1 MDSREYNIMNSFIDY
16 YDELVDSH
24 LVEDSVGTLDP
35 QEITI
40 INAGM
45 ATALTIHKILKEE
58 FLR

>member
-24 LVEDSVGTLDP
+24 LVEGSVGTSDS